1 METPHGP
8 RFLVVDD
15 NREDMDQ
22 TLEAIRAHCPSYEA
36 RVAEGAW
43 DGLDYLFAM
52 GRFHE
57 RQRHPLPDV
66 VLLAANMAQVDGVEV
81 LRRMAGNDSLRKI
94 AVALLCNTVD
104 EKRWALRQGVR
115 AEGLLMKPISGD
127 SLRDVL
133 RGRKTA

>member
-15 NREDMDQ
+15 NRQDMDE
-22 TLEAIRAHCPSYEA
+22 TLEVIRKHCSSYDA
-36 RVAEGAW
+36 RVVEGAW
-43 DGLDYLFAM
+43 EGLDYLFAM

-66 VLLAANMAQVDGVEV
+66 VLLAANMAQIDGVEV
-81 LRRMAGNDSLRKI
+81 LRRMAGNDSLRRI

-104 EKRWALRQGVR
+104 EKRQALRQGVR

-127 SLRDVL
+127 SLRDML
-133 RGRKTA
+133 CGRKTA